1 MIEKIISGEERF
13 QVLANEFTLG
23 PSRENMIL
31 MYSADGVNYTA
42 WEEVVPAG
50 ENLVVN
56 MAVNGMWY
64 YMKGNNTR
72 LTLKY

>member
-23 PSRENMIL
+23 PSNENTFL
-31 MYSADGVNYTA
+31 MYSADGVNYTRWKDA
-42 WEEVVPAG
+42 VPAG

-64 YMKGNNTR
+64 YMKGNKTR